1 MVYTLKLPR
10 LGEGLFEAQVVNIL
24 ANKGASVTEDTIIAD
39 MQTDKA
45 AGELQ
50 SPVEGKV
57 VDILMKEG
65 EFVYQGDPLVLIDD
79 GSDTPP
85 DLSNDSGVYRGP
97 SGVGGSTVKA
107 KQSTKKTASTEEMT
121 TIEQAAGQ
129 STAQPTAQP
138 IDQSIEQ
145 TASKHS
151 LGKAPYK
158 TTRRAKARATA
169 PEQDQTQ
176 PPRSTAEQPN
186 ATPQLSAAEKERREY
201 FAQYYNTDFELKH
214 NNRPQRPTKNVQAM
228 PHVRAY
234 ARQLGIDL
242 TQINQEGDIVKK
254 EDIETLKK
262 QNAIEK
268 SVYPFKPVDQYAP
281 LYSSTREDE
290 QEEIELSYIRKWNA
304 SAYEMQH
311 RIVPPFTLFEEVDAS
326 ALLAMMDDYER
337 DGIELD
343 SYLPFVVK
351 AVVAAAEK
359 FPRLNASLDD
369 SVATFVQKD
378 YCSVGIDVNTVQ
390 GMFTPVIHDAQQK
403 SLETI
408 QETIKQLSKDV
419 QTRTFEWDNLSEGTI
434 TITDCSNISSKVG
447 HFTPMIHYPQSACLG
462 LGTIEDKPV
471 IYEGEV
477 VAQPTLPLSLTVDY
491 RVVDRKDAFAAMAF
505 LKELLEHPNK
515 LLFQS

>member
-97 SGVGGSTVKA
+97 SGVGGATVKA
-107 KQSTKKTASTEEMT
+107 NSGKSEKKQPKNTDKTPNNAPET
-121 TIEQAAGQ
+121 TSDLSAG
-129 STAQPTAQP
+129 
-138 IDQSIEQ
+138 
-145 TASKHS
+145 KHS
-151 LGKAPYK
+151 LGQAPYK
-158 TTRRAKARATA
+158 TTRRAKARSTA

-176 PPRSTAEQPN
+176 PPGSTVEQPN
-186 ATPQLSAAEKERREY
+186 ATTQLSAAEKERREF

-214 NNRPQRPTKNVQAM
+214 DAHPQQPTKNVQAM

>member
-24 ANKGASVTEDTIIAD
+24 ANKGASVNEDTIIAD

-97 SGVGGSTVKA
+97 SGVGGATVKA
-107 KQSTKKTASTEEMT
+107 NSGKSEKKQPKNTDKTPNNASETASDLS
-121 TIEQAAGQ
+121 AG
-129 STAQPTAQP
+129 
-138 IDQSIEQ
+138 
-145 TASKHS
+145 KHS
-151 LGKAPYK
+151 LGQAPYK
-158 TTRRAKARATA
+158 TTRRAKARSTE

-176 PPRSTAEQPN
+176 PPRSMAEQPN
-186 ATPQLSAAEKERREY
+186 TTPQLSAAEKEQREY
-201 FAQYYNTDFELKH
+201 FAQYYNTDFELQHDNVQEQPK
-214 NNRPQRPTKNVQAM
+214 KKVQAM

-262 QNAIEK
+262 QNSIEK

-403 SLETI
+403 SLGTI

-434 TITDCSNISSKVG
+434 TITDCSNIRSKVG

>member
-97 SGVGGSTVKA
+97 SGVGGATVKA
-107 KQSTKKTASTEEMT
+107 NSISSEKKQNDQSTHSTNKAPKTTSDLSAGKQSL
-121 TIEQAAGQ
+121 GQ
-129 STAQPTAQP
+129 
-138 IDQSIEQ
+138 
-145 TASKHS
+145 
-151 LGKAPYK
+151 APYK
-158 TTRRAKARATA
+158 TTRRAKARSTT

-176 PPRSTAEQPN
+176 PPRSTVEQPN

-214 NNRPQRPTKNVQAM
+214 DAHPQQPTKNVQAM

-419 QTRTFEWDNLSEGTI
+419 QTRTFEWANLSEGTI

-477 VAQPTLPLSLTVDY
+477 VVQPTLPLSLTVDY

>member
-24 ANKGASVTEDTIIAD
+24 ANKGSSVTADTIIAD
-39 MQTDKA
+39 MQTYKA

-107 KQSTKKTASTEEMT
+107 NSTPSEKKQNNQSTHSTNKVPET
-121 TIEQAAGQ
+121 TSDLSAG
-129 STAQPTAQP
+129 
-138 IDQSIEQ
+138 
-145 TASKHS
+145 KHS
-151 LGKAPYK
+151 LGQAPYK
-158 TTRRAKARATA
+158 TTRRAKTRSTA
-169 PEQDQTQ
+169 PEQDRTQ
-176 PPRSTAEQPN
+176 LSRSTVEQPN
-186 ATPQLSAAEKERREY
+186 ATPQLSAAEKERREF

-214 NNRPQRPTKNVQAM
+214 DAHPQQPTKNVQAM
-228 PHVRAY
+228 PYVRAY

-262 QNAIEK
+262 QNSIEK

-477 VAQPTLPLSLTVDY
+477 VVQPTLPLSLTVDY

>member
-24 ANKGASVTEDTIIAD
+24 ANKGSSVTEDTIIAD

-107 KQSTKKTASTEEMT
+107 NSTPSEKKQNNQSTHSIDKVPET
-121 TIEQAAGQ
+121 TSDLQAG
-129 STAQPTAQP
+129 
-138 IDQSIEQ
+138 
-145 TASKHS
+145 KHS
-151 LGKAPYK
+151 LGKAQYK
-158 TTRRAKARATA
+158 TTRRAKARSTA

-176 PPRSTAEQPN
+176 PSQSMAEQPN

-201 FAQYYNTDFELKH
+201 FAQYYNTDFELQHDNVQEQPK
-214 NNRPQRPTKNVQAM
+214 KKVQAM

>member
-24 ANKGASVTEDTIIAD
+24 ANKGSSVTEDTIIAD

-107 KQSTKKTASTEEMT
+107 NSTPSEKKQNNQSTHSIDKVPET
-121 TIEQAAGQ
+121 TSDLQAG
-129 STAQPTAQP
+129 
-138 IDQSIEQ
+138 
-145 TASKHS
+145 KHS
-151 LGKAPYK
+151 LGKAQYK
-158 TTRRAKARATA
+158 TTRRAKARSTA
-169 PEQDQTQ
+169 PEQDRTQ
-176 PPRSTAEQPN
+176 PSQSMAEQPN
-186 ATPQLSAAEKERREY
+186 ATPQLSAAEKERREF

-214 NNRPQRPTKNVQAM
+214 DNVQEQPKKKVQAM
-228 PHVRAY
+228 PYVRAY

>member
-97 SGVGGSTVKA
+97 SGVGGATVKA
-107 KQSTKKTASTEEMT
+107 NSGKSEKKQPKNTDKTPNNASETASDLS
-121 TIEQAAGQ
+121 AG
-129 STAQPTAQP
+129 
-138 IDQSIEQ
+138 
-145 TASKHS
+145 KHS
-151 LGKAPYK
+151 LGKAQYK
-158 TTRRAKARATA
+158 TTRRAKARSTA

-214 NNRPQRPTKNVQAM
+214 DNVQEQPKKKVQAM
-228 PHVRAY
+228 PHVRDY

-434 TITDCSNISSKVG
+434 TITDCSNIRSKVG

>member
-97 SGVGGSTVKA
+97 SGVGGAIVKA
-107 KQSTKKTASTEEMT
+107 NSGKSEKKQPKNTDKTPNNASETASDLSAGKQSL
-121 TIEQAAGQ
+121 GQ
-129 STAQPTAQP
+129 
-138 IDQSIEQ
+138 
-145 TASKHS
+145 
-151 LGKAPYK
+151 APYK
-158 TTRRAKARATA
+158 TTRRAKARSTA

-186 ATPQLSAAEKERREY
+186 ATPQLSAAEKERREF

-214 NNRPQRPTKNVQAM
+214 DAHPQQPTKNVQAM

-403 SLETI
+403 SLGTI

-434 TITDCSNISSKVG
+434 TITDCSNIRSKVG

>member
-97 SGVGGSTVKA
+97 SGVGGATVKA
-107 KQSTKKTASTEEMT
+107 NSGKSEKKQPKNTDKTLNNASETASDLS
-121 TIEQAAGQ
+121 AG
-129 STAQPTAQP
+129 
-138 IDQSIEQ
+138 
-145 TASKHS
+145 KHS
-151 LGKAPYK
+151 LGKAQYK
-158 TTRRAKARATA
+158 TTRRAKARSTA

-214 NNRPQRPTKNVQAM
+214 DNVQEQPKKKVQAM

-351 AVVAAAEK
+351 AVVAATEK

>member
-107 KQSTKKTASTEEMT
+107 NSTPSEKKQNNQFTHSTDKVPET
-121 TIEQAAGQ
+121 TSDSQAG
-129 STAQPTAQP
+129 
-138 IDQSIEQ
+138 
-145 TASKHS
+145 KHS
-151 LGKAPYK
+151 LGKAQYK
-158 TTRRAKARATA
+158 TTRRAKARSTA
-169 PEQDQTQ
+169 PEQDRTQ
-176 PPRSTAEQPN
+176 PSQSMTEQPN

-201 FAQYYNTDFELKH
+201 FAQYYNTDFELQHDNVQEQPK
-214 NNRPQRPTKNVQAM
+214 KKVQAM

>member
-24 ANKGASVTEDTIIAD
+24 ANKGSSVTEDTIIAD

-97 SGVGGSTVKA
+97 SGVGGATVKA
-107 KQSTKKTASTEEMT
+107 NSGKSEKKQPKNTDKTPNNASETASDLS
-121 TIEQAAGQ
+121 AGKQ
-129 STAQPTAQP
+129 
-138 IDQSIEQ
+138 
-145 TASKHS
+145 S
-151 LGKAPYK
+151 LGKAQYK
-158 TTRRAKARATA
+158 TTRRAKARSTA
-169 PEQDQTQ
+169 PEQDRTQ
-176 PPRSTAEQPN
+176 PSRSTVEQPN
-186 ATPQLSAAEKERREY
+186 ATPQLSAAEKERREF

-214 NNRPQRPTKNVQAM
+214 DAHPQQPTKNVQAM

>member
-107 KQSTKKTASTEEMT
+107 NSIPSEKKQNNQSTHSTNKAPET
-121 TIEQAAGQ
+121 TSDSQAG
-129 STAQPTAQP
+129 
-138 IDQSIEQ
+138 
-145 TASKHS
+145 KHS
-151 LGKAPYK
+151 LGKAQYK
-158 TTRRAKARATA
+158 TTRRAKARSTA
-169 PEQDQTQ
+169 PEQDRTQ
-176 PPRSTAEQPN
+176 PSQSMAEQPN
-186 ATPQLSAAEKERREY
+186 TTPQLSAAEKERREY
-201 FAQYYNTDFELKH
+201 FAQYYNTDFELQHDNVQEQPK
-214 NNRPQRPTKNVQAM
+214 KKVQAM

-262 QNAIEK
+262 QNSIEK

>member
-97 SGVGGSTVKA
+97 SGVGGATVKA
-107 KQSTKKTASTEEMT
+107 NSGKSEKKQPKNTDKTPNNASETASDLS
-121 TIEQAAGQ
+121 AG
-129 STAQPTAQP
+129 
-138 IDQSIEQ
+138 
-145 TASKHS
+145 KHS
-151 LGKAPYK
+151 LGKAQYK
-158 TTRRAKARATA
+158 TTRRAKARSTA

-176 PPRSTAEQPN
+176 PPRSTAEQLN
-186 ATPQLSAAEKERREY
+186 ATPQLSTAEKERREY

-214 NNRPQRPTKNVQAM
+214 DNVQEQPKKKVQAM

-434 TITDCSNISSKVG
+434 TITDCSNIRSKVG

-491 RVVDRKDAFAAMAF
+491 RIVDRKDAFAAMAF

>member
-107 KQSTKKTASTEEMT
+107 NSTPSEKKQNNQTTHSTDKVPET
-121 TIEQAAGQ
+121 TSDLQAG
-129 STAQPTAQP
+129 
-138 IDQSIEQ
+138 
-145 TASKHS
+145 KHS
-151 LGKAPYK
+151 LGKAQYK
-158 TTRRAKARATA
+158 TTRRAKARSTA
-169 PEQDQTQ
+169 PEQDRTQ
-176 PPRSTAEQPN
+176 PSQSMAEQPN

-201 FAQYYNTDFELKH
+201 FAQYYNTDFELQHDNVQEQPK
-214 NNRPQRPTKNVQAM
+214 KKVQAM

>member
-97 SGVGGSTVKA
+97 SGVGGATVKA
-107 KQSTKKTASTEEMT
+107 NSGKSEKKQNNQSTHSTNKAPET
-121 TIEQAAGQ
+121 TPDSQAGKQ
-129 STAQPTAQP
+129 
-138 IDQSIEQ
+138 
-145 TASKHS
+145 S
-151 LGKAPYK
+151 LGKAQYK
-158 TTRRAKARATA
+158 TTRRAKARSTA

-186 ATPQLSAAEKERREY
+186 ATTQLSAAEKERREY

-214 NNRPQRPTKNVQAM
+214 VAHPQQPTKNVQAM

>member
-97 SGVGGSTVKA
+97 SGVGGATVKA
-107 KQSTKKTASTEEMT
+107 NSGKSEKKQPKNTDKTPNNASETASDLS
-121 TIEQAAGQ
+121 AGKQ
-129 STAQPTAQP
+129 
-138 IDQSIEQ
+138 
-145 TASKHS
+145 S
-151 LGKAPYK
+151 LGKAQYK
-158 TTRRAKARATA
+158 TTRRAKARSTE

-176 PPRSTAEQPN
+176 PPRSMAEQPN
-186 ATPQLSAAEKERREY
+186 TTPQLSAAEKERRE
-201 FAQYYNTDFELKH
+201 FFDQYYNTDFELQHDNVQEQPK
-214 NNRPQRPTKNVQAM
+214 KKVQAM